1 MELDVFS
8 SPSAQITH
16 TNRPTELASHHSR
29 ASRRPREDGGAGP
42 KSFDTPRATNPRSP
56 TARTQPR
63 RMRRKSDNLNAREN
77 RFLLGFPTGCCLWR
91 FSAFLDFEEGNLLGN
106 FHRFIHLICYL
117 TWKLSSTIFP
127 EKSRENFFR
136 KNFKHLT
143 TGKTRNNFETP
154 QYRRQSSW
162 KTTSNTIGAY
172 QQTNSAKARF
182 PLESLSRVENSAA
195 RRLKNEATPCR
206 KRRQERKTL
215 IFIILSPLSRLLLF
229 PTSGLFSRFC
239 CSQRYFPLLLLQKGK
254 PTTVGGGDDGNW
266 TDEPRGVC
274 VRWGGKRGKGFVY
287 ARHRMRVREK
297 FWTEWTTCAIIGGG

>member
-77 RFLLGFPTGCCLWR
+77 RFLLGFPTGCCPWR

-136 KNFKHLT
+136 KYFKHLT
-143 TGKTRNNFETP
+143 TGKTYNNFETP
-154 QYRRQSSW
+154 QYRRQSS
-162 KTTSNTIGAY
+162 
-172 QQTNSAKARF
+172 
-182 PLESLSRVENSAA
+182 
-195 RRLKNEATPCR
+195 
-206 KRRQERKTL
+206 
-215 IFIILSPLSRLLLF
+215 
-229 PTSGLFSRFC
+229 
-239 CSQRYFPLLLLQKGK
+239 
-254 PTTVGGGDDGNW
+254 
-266 TDEPRGVC
+266 
-274 VRWGGKRGKGFVY
+274 
-287 ARHRMRVREK
+287 
-297 FWTEWTTCAIIGGG
+297 